1 MLTPAQAKRQRAEL
15 MGEIAQEERRKQRA
29 LLAELKTALRR
40 ARAERRGSLA
50 EAKAAC
56 KRGRKEVR
64 ARIAEMRARALAD
77 LRAAVAAEKELAK
90 QSCATGLEQAREL
103 QTKHDR
109 ARAALAAER
118 KFRAGMRRIE
128 RGNRARLRELAPRA
142 RARELR
148 TESDDTVRQNIPPEL
163 AGLFERVKSHI
174 RGTDRMSRTEAFL
187 HYAEEHPEE
196 VLVSI
201 EDRADALVRELEAK
215 EREARRALSRP
226 VRRAKHTAL
235 PAPPREVYADLAPF

>member
-1 MLTPAQAKRQRAEL
+1 MMTAAQGRRQRKQL
-15 MGEIAQEERRKQRA
+15 MRDIARDERRKQRSQ
-29 LLAELKTALRR
+29 LAELKTALRA
-40 ARAERRGSLA
+40 ARTERRGSLA

-56 KRGRKEVR
+56 RLGRKEVR

-77 LRAAVAAEKELAK
+77 LRAGVAAEKELAK
-90 QSCATGLEQAREL
+90 EACATGLGQAREL
-103 QTKHDR
+103 RTTHER

-118 KFRAGMRRIE
+118 QFRAEMRRIE
-128 RGNRARLRELAPRA
+128 RGNKARQRELAPRV

-187 HYAEEHPEE
+187 HYAEEHPDE

-201 EDRADALVRELEAK
+201 EDRADALVRELEGK
-215 EREARRALSRP
+215 ERAARHALSRP
-226 VRRAKHTAL
+226 VPSAAYSA
-235 PAPPREVYADLAPF
+235 PSPPREVYANIVPF